1 MLGVFC
7 IQTGAMILHLIKVKN
22 IYACYPVGKRFS
34 FGSDFGVGIR
44 LESGLD
50 YE

>member
-1 MLGVFC
+1 M
-7 IQTGAMILHLIKVKN
+7 GAMILYLIKVEN